1 MKSHFEIKK
10 MKKFLL
16 IALASSLTYSCS
28 TDPIA
33 GFTIRI
39 SPEVMTY
46 TVSIDVSDATS
57 GLSVQDDVELVISGD
72 NADDIYTVFGTRDF
86 EVYDGNIQVGLHPRA
101 NPVPGAPVS
110 ISIQVVSQD
119 FLVSVFTQRFFA
131 EQKQYSKT
139 VEMINTQTPPPGVGF
154 GTNTGAVAGDST
166 ASNLLVSITSDS
178 TQTDTS
184 LALAVS
190 AGTSFF
196 DAAGNSITGSNLN
209 VNVAYFSGST
219 SASLAAFPGGLAQT
233 GVTLPDGS
241 VSDVVFE
248 PLSFSDVN
256 MDIDGTEVKQFSDS
270 IEIVF
275 KVDTALINPD
285 TGLKYA
291 VGDSVELWTNDSS
304 TIWTF
309 ERYATVEQGLNGL
322 EIIYETDH
330 LSGKAPMK
338 SKGICPVD
346 PVVRFVFTN
355 WPANAIK
362 TMKLNLFR
370 NGTPLGGSQII
381 NFPQAGYNLVLNDLS
396 ASNNAAIRAVL
407 TDPEDGSTYNVAM
420 PYSCGTTFLDATF
433 NNVPTPPAQ
442 VTFDLTAKCPSDAS
456 KVFRPSGF
464 NIRARRTDGT
474 SSNYPDYNYL
484 ATIQNGQAAAALTQN
499 VSYDFRVHL
508 GEGYN
513 YDTTVTV
520 NQMDYVYTASRQVI
534 CSYQP

>member
-1 MKSHFEIKK
+1 

-16 IALASSLTYSCS
+16 IALASSLTFSCS

-57 GLSVQDDVELVISGD
+57 GFSLQDDVEIIISGD
-72 NADDIYTVFGTRDF
+72 NANDIYTVFGTRDF

-110 ISIQVVSQD
+110 VRIQVVSQD
-119 FLVSVFTQRFFA
+119 FLVSTFTHRFYA
-131 EQKQYSKT
+131 AQKQYSKT

-154 GTNTGAVAGDST
+154 GSNTGAVSGDST
-166 ASNLLVSITSDS
+166 ASSVVVSITADS

-184 LALAVS
+184 LALAVA

-196 DAAGNSITGSNLN
+196 DEAGNPITGNSLN

-233 GVTLPDGS
+233 NVTLPDGS

-256 MDIDGTEVKQFSDS
+256 MDIDGTEVKTFSDS
-270 IEIVF
+270 IEIIF

-304 TIWTF
+304 DVWSF
-309 ERYATVEQGLNGL
+309 ERYAAVQQGVNGL

-338 SKGICPVD
+338 TKSICTTD
-346 PVVRFVFTN
+346 PEMRFVFSN
-355 WPANAIK
+355 WPSNAIK

-370 NGTPLGGSQII
+370 NGTPFGSAQMI
-381 NFPQAGYNLVLNDLS
+381 NFAQAGTNVILTNLPS
-396 ASNNAAIRAVL
+396 SNALITAVL
-407 TDPEDGSTYNVAM
+407 TDQEDGSTYSQNMGFV
-420 PYSCGTTFLDATF
+420 CGSLLLDATF
-433 NNVPTPPAQ
+433 SSVPPPPAL

-456 KVFRPSGF
+456 KVIRPSGF
-464 NIRARRTDGT
+464 NIRARRTDG
-474 SSNYPDYNYL
+474 SSANYPDYNYL
-484 ATIQNGQAAAALTQN
+484 ATITNGVSAAALVQN
-499 VSYDFRVHL
+499 QSYDFRVHL
-508 GEGYN
+508 GEGFN
-513 YDTTVTV
+513 YDTTVVVT
-520 NQMDYVYTASRQVI
+520 QTAYTYTASRQVI

>member
-1 MKSHFEIKK
+1 MKSHFEIQK

-57 GLSVQDDVELVISGD
+57 GFSVQDDVELVISGD
-72 NADDIYTVFGTRDF
+72 NADDVYTVFGTRNF

-110 ISIQVVSQD
+110 VSIQVVSQD

-184 LALAVS
+184 LALAVA

-196 DAAGNSITGSNLN
+196 DAAGNPITGSNLN

-275 KVDTALINPD
+275 KVDTALTNPD
-285 TGLKYA
+285 TGVKYA

-338 SKGICPVD
+338 SQSICPTD
-346 PVVRFVFTN
+346 PEMRFVFSN
-355 WPANAIK
+355 WPSNAIK
-362 TMKLNLFR
+362 TMKMTLIR
-370 NGTPLGGSQII
+370 NGTPFGSDQMI
-381 NFPQAGYNLVLNDLS
+381 NFAQAGTNV
-396 ASNNAAIRAVL
+396 IL
-407 TDPEDGSTYNVAM
+407 TDLPSSTAVITAILTDQEDGSTYSLDMVFV
-420 PYSCGTTFLDATF
+420 CGSPFLDATF
-433 NNVPTPPAQ
+433 SLVPPPPAL

-464 NIRARRTDGT
+464 NIRARRSDG
-474 SSNYPDYNYL
+474 SSANYPDYNYL
-484 ATIQNGQAAAALTQN
+484 ATITNGVSAAALVQN
-499 VSYDFRVHL
+499 KAYDFRVHL

-513 YDTTVTV
+513 YDTTVVVT
-520 NQMDYVYTASRQVI
+520 QMAYTYTASRQVI